1 MEGFTQYCIWFLFAS
16 VVVELCW
23 KGWKKYQED
32 IDCSQDKEAIAGID
46 ASDDDKK
53 TEISLS
59 PLPPGVVRRS
69 KRLNKEKD
77 LEEEKKNK
85 D

>member
-32 IDCSQDKEAIAGID
+32 IDCSQDKEAVADD
-46 ASDDDKK
+46 AEGKKDKD
-53 TEISLS
+53 ISLS
-59 PLPPGVVRRS
+59 PCREVVRRS